1 MTTLYFGMHPSWKPH
16 LETFV
21 EKGSLQI
28 IKSKLIEL
36 VNLKKTIFPPAEKI
50 FRALELTSFDNL
62 KVVIIGQDPYHTP
75 GVPNGLAFSVNK
87 NQKLPPS
94 LINIFRELESDL
106 GVKNYIGDLS
116 AWSRQGVLLLN
127 TCLSVCA
134 GLPASHSNIGW
145 ENFTNAAI
153 EEIQKKKNIIFLLWG
168 KHAQQKKAFIQEDN
182 FILEAA
188 HPSPLSANNGFFGCN
203 HFSKTNNLLTS
214 LGSDPIDW
222 QLE

>member
-1 MTTLYFGMHPSWKPH
+1 MNNHETWKSFINFETKKPYFKKIKDH
-16 LETFV
+16 LI
-21 EKGSLQI
+21 SD
-28 IKSKLIEL
+28 
-36 VNLKKTIFPPAEKI
+36 NAEGKI
-50 FRALELTSFDNL
+50 VLPEPKNFFRAFDLCELNKV

-153 EEIQKKKNIIFLLWG
+153 EEIQKKENIIFLLWG

>member
-1 MTTLYFGMHPSWKPH
+1 MNNHETWKSFINFETKKPYFK
-16 LETFV
+16 
-21 EKGSLQI
+21 K
-28 IKSKLIEL
+28 IKDRLISD
-36 VNLKKTIFPPAEKI
+36 NAEGKI
-50 FRALELTSFDNL
+50 VLPEPKNFFRAFDLCELNKV

>member
-1 MTTLYFGMHPSWKPH
+1 MNNHETWKSFINFETKKPYFKKIKDH
-16 LETFV
+16 LI
-21 EKGSLQI
+21 SD
-28 IKSKLIEL
+28 
-36 VNLKKTIFPPAEKI
+36 NAEGKI
-50 FRALELTSFDNL
+50 VLPEPKNFFRAFDLCELNKV

-94 LINIFRELESDL
+94 LINIFREIESDL

>member
-1 MTTLYFGMHPSWKPH
+1 MKMNNHETWKSFINFETKKPYFKEIKDH
-16 LETFV
+16 LI
-21 EKGSLQI
+21 SD
-28 IKSKLIEL
+28 
-36 VNLKKTIFPPAEKI
+36 NAEGKI
-50 FRALELTSFDNL
+50 VLPEPKNFFRAFDLCELNKV

-188 HPSPLSANNGFFGCN
+188 HPSPLSVNNGFFGCN

>member
-1 MTTLYFGMHPSWKPH
+1 MNNHETWKSFINFETKKPYFKEIKDH
-16 LETFV
+16 LI
-21 EKGSLQI
+21 SD
-28 IKSKLIEL
+28 
-36 VNLKKTIFPPAEKI
+36 NAEGKI
-50 FRALELTSFDNL
+50 VLPEPKNFFRAFDLCELNKV

-214 LGSDPIDW
+214 LESDPIDW

>member
-1 MTTLYFGMHPSWKPH
+1 MNNHETWKSFINFETKKPYFKKIKDH
-16 LETFV
+16 LI
-21 EKGSLQI
+21 SD
-28 IKSKLIEL
+28 
-36 VNLKKTIFPPAEKI
+36 NAEGKI
-50 FRALELTSFDNL
+50 VLPEPKNFFRAFDLCELN
-62 KVVIIGQDPYHTP
+62 KVKVIIIGQDPYHTP

-106 GVKNYIGDLS
+106 GIKNSSGDLS

-127 TCLSVCA
+127 TSLSVCA

-145 ENFTNAAI
+145 ENFTNAVI
-153 EEIQKKKNIIFLLWG
+153 EEIQKKKNMIFLLWG
-168 KHAQQKKAFIQEDN
+168 KHAQQKKALIQENN

-188 HPSPLSANNGFFGCN
+188 HPSPMSANNGFFGCN
-203 HFSKTNNLLTS
+203 HFSKINNLLTS

>member
-1 MTTLYFGMHPSWKPH
+1 MNNHETWKSFINFETKKPYFKKIKDH
-16 LETFV
+16 LI
-21 EKGSLQI
+21 SD
-28 IKSKLIEL
+28 
-36 VNLKKTIFPPAEKI
+36 NAEGKI
-50 FRALELTSFDNL
+50 VLPEPKNFFRAFDLCELNKV

-94 LINIFRELESDL
+94 LINIFREIESDL

-153 EEIQKKKNIIFLLWG
+153 EEIQKKENIIFLLWG
-168 KHAQQKKAFIQEDN
+168 KHAQQKKAFIQKDN

>member
-1 MTTLYFGMHPSWKPH
+1 MNNHETWKSFINFETKKPYFKKIKDH
-16 LETFV
+16 LI
-21 EKGSLQI
+21 SD
-28 IKSKLIEL
+28 
-36 VNLKKTIFPPAEKI
+36 NAEGKI
-50 FRALELTSFDNL
+50 VLPEPKNFFRAFDLCELN
-62 KVVIIGQDPYHTP
+62 KVKVIIIGQDPYHTP

-106 GVKNYIGDLS
+106 GVKNSSGDLS

-127 TCLSVCA
+127 TSLSVCA

-145 ENFTNAAI
+145 ENFTNAVI
-153 EEIQKKKNIIFLLWG
+153 EEIQKKKNMIFLLWG
-168 KHAQQKKAFIQEDN
+168 KHAQQKKALIQENN

-203 HFSKTNNLLTS
+203 HFSKINNLLTS

>member
-1 MTTLYFGMHPSWKPH
+1 MKMNNHETWKSFINFETKKPYFKKIKDH
-16 LETFV
+16 LI
-21 EKGSLQI
+21 SD
-28 IKSKLIEL
+28 
-36 VNLKKTIFPPAEKI
+36 NAEGKI
-50 FRALELTSFDNL
+50 VLPEPKNFFRAFDLCELNKV

-203 HFSKTNNLLTS
+203 HFSKTNNLLIS

>member
-1 MTTLYFGMHPSWKPH
+1 MKMNNHETWKSFINFETKKPYFKKIKDH
-16 LETFV
+16 LISDNAEGKIV
-21 EKGSLQI
+21 LPEP
-28 IKSKLIEL
+28 
-36 VNLKKTIFPPAEKI
+36 KKF
-50 FRALELTSFDNL
+50 FRAFDLCELNKV

>member
-1 MTTLYFGMHPSWKPH
+1 MNNHKTWKSFINFETKKPYFKKIKDH
-16 LETFV
+16 LI
-21 EKGSLQI
+21 SD
-28 IKSKLIEL
+28 
-36 VNLKKTIFPPAEKI
+36 NAEGKI
-50 FRALELTSFDNL
+50 VLPEPKNFFRAFDLCELN
-62 KVVIIGQDPYHTP
+62 KVKVIIIGQDPYHTP

-106 GVKNYIGDLS
+106 GVKNSSGDLS

-127 TCLSVCA
+127 TSLSVCA

-145 ENFTNAAI
+145 ENFTNAVI
-153 EEIQKKKNIIFLLWG
+153 EEIQKKKNMIFLLWG
-168 KHAQQKKAFIQEDN
+168 KHAQQKKALIQENN

-203 HFSKTNNLLTS
+203 HFSKINNLLTS

>member
-1 MTTLYFGMHPSWKPH
+1 MKMNNHETWKSFINFETKKPYFKKIKDH
-16 LETFV
+16 LI
-21 EKGSLQI
+21 SD
-28 IKSKLIEL
+28 
-36 VNLKKTIFPPAEKI
+36 NAEGKI
-50 FRALELTSFDNL
+50 VLPEPKNFFRAFDLCELNKL

>member
-1 MTTLYFGMHPSWKPH
+1 MNNHETWKSFINFETKKPYFKKIKDH
-16 LETFV
+16 LI
-21 EKGSLQI
+21 SD
-28 IKSKLIEL
+28 
-36 VNLKKTIFPPAEKI
+36 NAEGKI
-50 FRALELTSFDNL
+50 VLPEPKNFFRAFDLCELNKV

-106 GVKNYIGDLS
+106 DIKNYIGDLS

-168 KHAQQKKAFIQEDN
+168 KHAQQKKAFIREDN

>member
-1 MTTLYFGMHPSWKPH
+1 MNNNETWKSFINFETKKPYFKKIKDH
-16 LETFV
+16 LISDNA
-21 EKGSLQI
+21 KG
-28 IKSKLIEL
+28 
-36 VNLKKTIFPPAEKI
+36 KI
-50 FRALELTSFDNL
+50 VLPEPKNFFRAFDLCELNNVR
-62 KVVIIGQDPYHTP
+62 VVIIGQDPYHTP

>member
-1 MTTLYFGMHPSWKPH
+1 MKMNNHETWKSFINFETKKPYFKKIKDH
-16 LETFV
+16 LI
-21 EKGSLQI
+21 SD
-28 IKSKLIEL
+28 
-36 VNLKKTIFPPAEKI
+36 NAEGKI
-50 FRALELTSFDNL
+50 VLPEPKNFFRAFDLCELNKV

-94 LINIFRELESDL
+94 LSNIFRELESDL

-153 EEIQKKKNIIFLLWG
+153 KEIQKKKNIIFLLWG

>member
-1 MTTLYFGMHPSWKPH
+1 MNNHETWKSFINFETKKPYFKKIKDH
-16 LETFV
+16 LI
-21 EKGSLQI
+21 S
-28 IKSKLIEL
+28 
-36 VNLKKTIFPPAEKI
+36 VNAEGKI
-50 FRALELTSFDNL
+50 VLPEPKNFFRAFDLCELNNL

>member
-1 MTTLYFGMHPSWKPH
+1 MNNHETWKSFINFETKKPYFKKIKDH
-16 LETFV
+16 LI
-21 EKGSLQI
+21 SD
-28 IKSKLIEL
+28 
-36 VNLKKTIFPPAEKI
+36 NAEGKI
-50 FRALELTSFDNL
+50 VLPEPKNFFRAFDLCELNKV

-116 AWSRQGVLLLN
+116 AWSSQGVLLLN

>member
-1 MTTLYFGMHPSWKPH
+1 MNNHETWKSFINFETKKPYFKKIKDH
-16 LETFV
+16 LI
-21 EKGSLQI
+21 SD
-28 IKSKLIEL
+28 
-36 VNLKKTIFPPAEKI
+36 NAEGKI
-50 FRALELTSFDNL
+50 VLPEPKNFFRAFDLCELNKV

-168 KHAQQKKAFIQEDN
+168 KHAQQKKAFIKEDN

>member
-1 MTTLYFGMHPSWKPH
+1 MNNHETWKSFINFETKKPYFKKIKDH
-16 LETFV
+16 LI
-21 EKGSLQI
+21 SD
-28 IKSKLIEL
+28 
-36 VNLKKTIFPPAEKI
+36 NAEGKI
-50 FRALELTSFDNL
+50 VLPEPKNFFRAFDLCELNKV

-106 GVKNYIGDLS
+106 GIQNYIGDLS
-116 AWSRQGVLLLN
+116 AWSKQGVLLLN

-188 HPSPLSANNGFFGCN
+188 HPSPLSANKGFFGCN

>member
-1 MTTLYFGMHPSWKPH
+1 MKMNNHETWKSFINFETKKPYFKEIKDH
-16 LETFV
+16 LI
-21 EKGSLQI
+21 SD
-28 IKSKLIEL
+28 
-36 VNLKKTIFPPAEKI
+36 NAEGKI
-50 FRALELTSFDNL
+50 VLPEPKNFFRAFDLCELNKV

-203 HFSKTNNLLTS
+203 HFSKTNNLLAS

>member
-1 MTTLYFGMHPSWKPH
+1 MNNHETWKSFINFETKKPYFKKIKDH
-16 LETFV
+16 LI
-21 EKGSLQI
+21 SD
-28 IKSKLIEL
+28 
-36 VNLKKTIFPPAEKI
+36 NAEGKI
-50 FRALELTSFDNL
+50 VLPEPKNFFRAFDLCELNKV

-106 GVKNYIGDLS
+106 GIQNYIGDLS

-188 HPSPLSANNGFFGCN
+188 HPSPLSANKGFFGCN

>member
-1 MTTLYFGMHPSWKPH
+1 MKMNNNETWKSFINFETKKPYFKKIKDH
-16 LETFV
+16 LISDNA
-21 EKGSLQI
+21 KG
-28 IKSKLIEL
+28 
-36 VNLKKTIFPPAEKI
+36 KI
-50 FRALELTSFDNL
+50 VLPEPKNFFRAFDLCELNNVR
-62 KVVIIGQDPYHTP
+62 VVIIGQDPYHTP

>member
-1 MTTLYFGMHPSWKPH
+1 MNNHETWKSFINFETKKPYFKKIKDH
-16 LETFV
+16 LI
-21 EKGSLQI
+21 SD
-28 IKSKLIEL
+28 
-36 VNLKKTIFPPAEKI
+36 NAEGKI
-50 FRALELTSFDNL
+50 VLPEPKNFFRAFDLCELNKV

-94 LINIFRELESDL
+94 LINIFREIESDL
-106 GVKNYIGDLS
+106 GIKNYIGDLS

-153 EEIQKKKNIIFLLWG
+153 EEIQKKENIIFLLWG

>member
-1 MTTLYFGMHPSWKPH
+1 MKMNNHETWKSFINFETKKPYFKKIKDH
-16 LETFV
+16 LISDNAD
-21 EKGSLQI
+21 G
-28 IKSKLIEL
+28 
-36 VNLKKTIFPPAEKI
+36 KI
-50 FRALELTSFDNL
+50 VLPEPKNFFRAFDLCELNKV

-116 AWSRQGVLLLN
+116 AWSSQGVLLLN

-203 HFSKTNNLLTS
+203 HFSKTNDLLTS

>member
-1 MTTLYFGMHPSWKPH
+1 MNNHETWKSFINFETKKPYFKKIKDH
-16 LETFV
+16 LI
-21 EKGSLQI
+21 SD
-28 IKSKLIEL
+28 
-36 VNLKKTIFPPAEKI
+36 NAEGKI
-50 FRALELTSFDNL
+50 VLPEPKNFFRAFDLCELNNV

>member
-1 MTTLYFGMHPSWKPH
+1 MKMNNHKTWKSFINFETKKPYFKKIKDH
-16 LETFV
+16 LI
-21 EKGSLQI
+21 SD
-28 IKSKLIEL
+28 
-36 VNLKKTIFPPAEKI
+36 NAEGKI
-50 FRALELTSFDNL
+50 VLPEPKNFFRAFDLCGLN
-62 KVVIIGQDPYHTP
+62 KVKVIIIGQDPYHTP

-106 GVKNYIGDLS
+106 GVKNSSGDLS

-127 TCLSVCA
+127 TSLSVCA

-145 ENFTNAAI
+145 ENFTNAVI
-153 EEIQKKKNIIFLLWG
+153 EEIQKKKNMIFLLWG
-168 KHAQQKKAFIQEDN
+168 KHAQQKKALIQENN

-203 HFSKTNNLLTS
+203 HFSKINNLLTS

>member
-1 MTTLYFGMHPSWKPH
+1 MNNHETWKSFINFETKKPYFKKIKDH
-16 LETFV
+16 LI
-21 EKGSLQI
+21 LD
-28 IKSKLIEL
+28 
-36 VNLKKTIFPPAEKI
+36 NAEGKI
-50 FRALELTSFDNL
+50 VLPEPKNFFRAFDLCELNKV

-94 LINIFRELESDL
+94 LINIYRELESDL
-106 GVKNYIGDLS
+106 GVKNSSGDLS

-214 LGSDPIDW
+214 LRSDPIDW

>member
-1 MTTLYFGMHPSWKPH
+1 MNNHKTWKSFINFETKKPYFKKIKDH
-16 LETFV
+16 LI
-21 EKGSLQI
+21 SD
-28 IKSKLIEL
+28 
-36 VNLKKTIFPPAEKI
+36 NAEGKI
-50 FRALELTSFDNL
+50 VLPEPKNFFRAFDLCELN
-62 KVVIIGQDPYHTP
+62 KVKVIIIGQDPYHTP

-106 GVKNYIGDLS
+106 GIKNSSGDLS

-127 TCLSVCA
+127 TSLSVCA

-145 ENFTNAAI
+145 ENFTNAVI
-153 EEIQKKKNIIFLLWG
+153 EEIQKKKNMIFLLWG
-168 KHAQQKKAFIQEDN
+168 KHAQQKKALIQENN

-188 HPSPLSANNGFFGCN
+188 HPSPMSANNGFFGCN
-203 HFSKTNNLLTS
+203 NFSKINNLLTS
-214 LGSDPIDW
+214 LGSDHIYW

>member
-1 MTTLYFGMHPSWKPH
+1 MKMNNHETWKSFINFETKKPYFKKIKDH
-16 LETFV
+16 LI
-21 EKGSLQI
+21 SD
-28 IKSKLIEL
+28 
-36 VNLKKTIFPPAEKI
+36 NAEGKI
-50 FRALELTSFDNL
+50 VLPEPKNFFRAFDLCELNKV

-153 EEIQKKKNIIFLLWG
+153 KEIQKKKNIIFLLWG

-214 LGSDPIDW
+214 LQSDPIDW

>member
-1 MTTLYFGMHPSWKPH
+1 MKMNNHETWKSFINFETKKPYFKEIKDH
-16 LETFV
+16 LI
-21 EKGSLQI
+21 SD
-28 IKSKLIEL
+28 
-36 VNLKKTIFPPAEKI
+36 NAEGKI
-50 FRALELTSFDNL
+50 VLPEPKNFFRAFDLCELNKV

-145 ENFTNAAI
+145 EQFTNAVI

-203 HFSKTNNLLTS
+203 HFSKTNNLLIS

>member
-1 MTTLYFGMHPSWKPH
+1 MKMNNHETWKSFINFETKKPYFKKIKDH
-16 LETFV
+16 LISDNAEGKIV
-21 EKGSLQI
+21 LPEP
-28 IKSKLIEL
+28 
-36 VNLKKTIFPPAEKI
+36 KKF
-50 FRALELTSFDNL
+50 FRAFDLCELNKV

-203 HFSKTNNLLTS
+203 HFSKTNDLLTS

>member
-1 MTTLYFGMHPSWKPH
+1 MNNHETWKSFINFETKKPYFKKIKDH
-16 LETFV
+16 LI
-21 EKGSLQI
+21 SD
-28 IKSKLIEL
+28 
-36 VNLKKTIFPPAEKI
+36 NAEGKI
-50 FRALELTSFDNL
+50 VLPEPKNFFRAFDLCELNKV

-106 GVKNYIGDLS
+106 GVKNYDGDLS

-203 HFSKTNNLLTS
+203 HFSKTNDLLTS

>member
-1 MTTLYFGMHPSWKPH
+1 MKMNNHETWKSFINFETKKPYFKKIKDH
-16 LETFV
+16 LISDNA
-21 EKGSLQI
+21 KG
-28 IKSKLIEL
+28 
-36 VNLKKTIFPPAEKI
+36 KI
-50 FRALELTSFDNL
+50 VLPEPKNFFRAFDLCELDEV

-87 NQKLPPS
+87 NQKVPPS
-94 LINIFRELESDL
+94 LFNIFRELESDL

-134 GLPASHSNIGW
+134 GLPASHSKIGW

>member
-1 MTTLYFGMHPSWKPH
+1 MNNHETWKSFINFETKKPYFKKIKDH
-16 LETFV
+16 LI
-21 EKGSLQI
+21 SD
-28 IKSKLIEL
+28 
-36 VNLKKTIFPPAEKI
+36 NAEGKI
-50 FRALELTSFDNL
+50 VLPEPKNFFRAFDLCELNKV

-106 GVKNYIGDLS
+106 GVKNHIGDLS

>member
-1 MTTLYFGMHPSWKPH
+1 MNNHETWKSFINFETKKPYFKKIKDH
-16 LETFV
+16 LI
-21 EKGSLQI
+21 SD
-28 IKSKLIEL
+28 
-36 VNLKKTIFPPAEKI
+36 NAEGKI
-50 FRALELTSFDNL
+50 VLPEPKNFFRAFDLCELNKV

-94 LINIFRELESDL
+94 LINIFREIESDL
-106 GVKNYIGDLS
+106 GIKNYIGDLS